1 MALSTSEVSFT
12 RASSDRS
19 VDGGFDYIELE
30 EGRYSRDD
38 GGHVG
43 YASSL
48 SGVVSVCS
56 DGEDGEAIVE
66 IRNNGDYDDAEEY
79 WSRPP
84 SRLPL

>member
-12 RASSDRS
+12 RASEDTS
-19 VDGGFDYIELE
+19 VEGGFDYIELE

-48 SGVVSVCS
+48 SGVDSVYS
-56 DGEDGEAIVE
+56 DQEDEEASVG
-66 IRNNGDYDDAEEY
+66 IRHSGDHDDVEEY